1 MDGQLCL
8 AGAGMKKLSELE
20 ETLALYMRVAGL
32 PDAER
37 EYQFHPPRKWRF
49 DFAYCVNKKIAI
61 ECEGLT
67 APWMKS
73 RHTTNQGFT
82 KDCEKYNQAALDG
95 WCVLRFTMPQIKS
108 GLAVQ
113 QITEALN
120 NT

>member
-1 MDGQLCL
+1 VN
-8 AGAGMKKLSELE
+8 ASIPKELSKLE
-20 ETLALYMRVAGL
+20 ETLALYLRVAGL
-32 PDAER
+32 PDPVR
-37 EYQFHPPRKWRF
+37 EHRFHLTRKWRF
-49 DFAYCVNKKIAI
+49 DFAYPDKMIGI

-67 APWMKS
+67 NPKWKS

-82 KDCEKYNQAALDG
+82 DDCVKYNTAALDG

-108 GLAVQ
+108 GLAIQ